1 MIKLLEFDLN
11 LTLGFKSGSSNEGIL
26 VHGNYDQ
33 RVRVNLHMHLF
44 LIG

>member
-1 MIKLLEFDLN
+1 MKLLEFDCT
-11 LTLGFKSGSSNEGIL
+11 LTLGFIRIFNEGIL

-33 RVRVNLHMHLF
+33 SVHVNHNIHSS

>member
-1 MIKLLEFDLN
+1 MKLLEFDLY
-11 LTLGFKSGSSNEGIL
+11 LTLGLIGIFNEGIL

-33 RVRVNLHMHLF
+33 RVRVNHHMHSF